1 MADQKLAKHINLRRM
16 RLGEECSESLLNHKT
31 DLSGS
36 IKFSAKPQLFFQAKL
51 VDVGEFSKD
60 IDSIPC
66 CRLKPELC
74 DRFSRLLIE
83 SHPRTLDDLNS
94 EALIF
99 HDRLR
104 LKTSL
109 RRNESKPMPRR

>member
-1 MADQKLAKHINLRRM
+1 
-16 RLGEECSESLLNHKT
+16 
-31 DLSGS
+31 
-36 IKFSAKPQLFFQAKL
+36 
-51 VDVGEFSKD
+51 
-60 IDSIPC
+60 
-66 CRLKPELC
+66 LC